1 MMVAVLGTPVRI
13 AHHTVSST
21 HLQLP
26 KSGMKRCT
34 FQGSPEAPP
43 QGSHLWLSLPSLV
56 LALLFPSTAAVGS
69 CLKEYD
75 VLLDQL
81 QKQTDLMQ
89 DTSSLLDPYIRI
101 QGLDVPKLREHC
113 REHPGAFPSEKDLQ
127 GLGRRD
133 FLQTL
138 NATLGHVMHRLAAL
152 EQQLPKAQD
161 LKRSRLNTE
170 DLEKLQ
176 MARPNVLGLRNNVY
190 CMAQLLDS
198 DMAKSTTAGRGTS
211 QLPVPVLA
219 SDSFQRK
226 LEGCRFLHGYHR
238 FMHSV
243 GRVFSKWRES
253 PSRSRRHSPWQ
264 ALRKVVHRT
273 RPSRR
278 GKRLMPRGQLPR

>member
-1 MMVAVLGTPVRI
+1 M
-13 AHHTVSST
+13 
-21 HLQLP
+21 
-26 KSGMKRCT
+26 
-34 FQGSPEAPP
+34 
-43 QGSHLWLSLPSLV
+43 
-56 LALLFPSTAAVGS
+56 AAMGS

-89 DTSSLLDPYIRI
+89 DTSSLLDPYIRV

-113 REHPGAFPSEKDLQ
+113 REHPGAFPSEEDLQ
-127 GLGRRD
+127 GLGKRD

-138 NATLGHVMHRLAAL
+138 NATLGHVIHRLAAL

-170 DLEKLQ
+170 DLEKLR

-190 CMAQLLDS
+190 CMAQLPDIS
-198 DMAKSTTAGRGTS
+198 DTAKSTTASWGTS
-211 QLPVPVLA
+211 RLPVPA

-253 PSRSRRHSPWQ
+253 PSRSRRHSPRR
-264 ALRKVVHRT
+264 ALQKEVRRT